1 MTRTRSLFACL
12 WQINSQVLY
21 GRSHQN
27 ASAIIKSAA
36 SKVKLILL
44 R

>member
-1 MTRTRSLFACL
+1 MC
-12 WQINSQVLY
+12 QINSQVLY